1 MYMWFDCLKFYPVFI
16 AVLVDL
22 MEDITFPLWTLSQ
35 ISLELQ
41 DESSGAMTSMFS
53 VTQIKIRD

>member
-1 MYMWFDCLKFYPVFI
+1 MWFACLKVYPFFI
-16 AVLVDL
+16 AVLADL

-53 VTQIKIRD
+53 VTQIKTRD